1 MKQATYIKLFIII
14 LILAIVGN
22 VYAYRTAR
30 PIKFTDLTKPDQ
42 ISQLNDI
49 ITELWNI
56 SNGRWNMNI
65 VTVNPD
71 GNTKGDVGDML
82 LYNSSGT
89 YYLEINT
96 TGAKIWRG
104 VVLTDTP

>member
-1 MKQATYIKLFIII
+1 MKKII
-14 LILAIVGN
+14 LIILAILLIPVGL
-22 VYAYRTAR
+22 YAYRTSR

-42 ISQLNDI
+42 ITQLNEI

-56 SNGRWNMNI
+56 SNGKWNMNI

-71 GNTKGDVGDML
+71 GTTKGDVGDML

-96 TGAKIWRG
+96 TGSTIWRG
-104 VVLTDTP
+104 VALTNTP